1 MPTEK
6 RRPEFYLRM
15 KERSAPHLLVVC
27 SFTEKELVWRLPE
40 ETAGQTAQR
49 LIGNYEDSV
58 WGPELTLR
66 PYEAVVWE
74 WTDKQGE

>member
-15 KERSAPHLLVVC
+15 KECSAPYT
-27 SFTEKELVWRLPE
+27 FTEKELVWRLPE

>member
-40 ETAGQTAQR
+40 ETAG
-49 LIGNYEDSV
+49 
-58 WGPELTLR
+58 
-66 PYEAVVWE
+66 
-74 WTDKQGE
+74 